1 MVFPYPR
8 RGIFP
13 GIERHIYEYS
23 RALAK
28 RGIDVR
34 IVTSFWNGGEAHE
47 SYEGLDIH
55 RVADS
60 GTRYGRV
67 GRLFA
72 NHVRS
77 FARSLEARPDLFEG
91 ADLVQAF
98 IALPSTRFAERA
110 GAPLVATFYHR
121 DRPSRLNQYL
131 TLPSLYAMEKKFFS
145 RTPLVITFSASSRQV
160 LVSEYGVDEARI
172 AVTPLGV
179 DVGKFTPAAGG
190 AASRGAAGGPFRML
204 FVGPLIRRKGIDH
217 LIEALAQVDAQEPGW
232 TLTVVG
238 DGPERSAL
246 TARAAELGFGSK
258 LDFCGYVDGWGD
270 ELPGIYREADLFV
283 FPSLKEGFGMVI
295 IEAMACGTPVL
306 TTRVSAIPEVVA
318 DAGLL
323 VEPASPPGIAE
334 GILRLMRDEDLRRGY
349 AEAGLRRVR
358 EMYSWGIVAD
368 RTLQVFER
376 LQRGTLVQ
384 GGAR

>member
-13 GIERHIYEYS
+13 GIERHVYEYS
-23 RALAK
+23 RALAA

-34 IVTSFWNGGEAHE
+34 VVTSFWNGGPAHE
-47 SYEGLDIH
+47 TYQGIDIQ
-55 RVADS
+55 RIADS
-60 GTRYGRV
+60 GTRYGRL

-72 NHVRS
+72 QHVKS
-77 FARSLEARPDLFEG
+77 FGHGLEGRPDLFEG

-98 IALPSTRFAERA
+98 IALPSARFAERA

-131 TLPSLYAMEKKFFS
+131 TLPSLYAMERRFFA
-145 RTPLVITFSASSRQV
+145 RAPLTITFSDSSRQV
-160 LVSEYGVDEARI
+160 LIDEYGVDGASI

-179 DVGKFTPAAGG
+179 DVEKFRPAPDG
-190 AASRGAAGGPFRML
+190 GGPRAPGAPFEML

-217 LIEALAQVDAQEPGW
+217 LIEALAQVDAEEPGW
-232 TLTVVG
+232 KLTVVG
-238 DGPERSAL
+238 DGPERAAL
-246 TARAAELGFGSK
+246 AARAAELGFGSK
-258 LDFCGYVDGWGD
+258 VDFRGYVDGWGD
-270 ELPGIYREADLFV
+270 ELPGIYRQADLFV

-323 VEPASPPGIAE
+323 VEPASPDGIAQ
-334 GILRLMRDEDLRRGY
+334 GILRLMRDDDLRRGY
-349 AEAGLRRVR
+349 ARAGERRVR
-358 EMYSWGIVAD
+358 EMYSWGIVVD
-368 RTLQVFER
+368 RTLEVFER
-376 LQRGTLVQ
+376 LQRESLVQ
-384 GGAR
+384 GGGR